1 MLTEKEFYKKLSL
14 FIKSRRR
21 ELNLTNESLFMSSGV
36 DISKISLLQNNK
48 SGCTAY
54 TTYKLLVSL
63 NIDIFK
69 TNDERNDVMQEAI
82 KSTEKTLAL
91 LKTLNINL
99 S

>member
-54 TTYKLLVSL
+54 TMYKLLVSL

-91 LKTLNINL
+91 LKTLNIN
-99 S
+99 